1 MITMMLNLTKI
12 NKSMSKDIKIGKL
25 LCDEDIITKRQL
37 NKALQVQVKGDK
49 RTLGEILVDLG
60 FCDFDDI
67 TDALLNSSTDTKQH
81 EEKHEEIHNE
91 PIQPEMVT
99 GLPPNKPEPVI
110 EEPKKEEPI
119 ELSEEKVMGTKF
131 TMSLQTLG
139 ALVAVIASGIGGYYM
154 LLQEIEEAKNLPEP
168 PSIESIF
175 GDEYPSK
182 PDGHN
187 WPRSYEQYKA
197 QVGGLQKDMDDVFD
211 IIDEYEEKIEDLEK
225 LVANLRVEVAR
236 KKDK

>member
-1 MITMMLNLTKI
+1 
-12 NKSMSKDIKIGKL
+12 MSDGVKLGQL
-25 LCDEDIITKRQL
+25 LCDADIITKRQL
-37 NKALQVQVKGDK
+37 SKALQAQVKGNK
-49 RTLGEILVDLG
+49 GTIGEILVEMG
-60 FCDFDDI
+60 FCDFEDI
-67 TDALLNSSTDTKQH
+67 TDALMNSSTDTQKH

-99 GLPPNKPEPVI
+99 GLPPNKPEPVR
-110 EEPKKEEPI
+110 EEPV

-131 TMSLQTLG
+131 TMSIQTLV
-139 ALVAVIASGIGGYYM
+139 ALVSVIAAGVGGYYM
-154 LLQEIEEAKNLPEP
+154 LLQEIELAKELPEP

-187 WPRSYEQYKA
+187 WPRSYEQYKT
-197 QVGGLQKDMDDVFD
+197 QVGGLQKDMEDVFD
-211 IIDEYEEKIEDLEK
+211 IIDEYEEKIEELER
-225 LVANLRVEVAR
+225 VVSNLRVEVAK

>member
-1 MITMMLNLTKI
+1 
-12 NKSMSKDIKIGKL
+12 MSENGIKLGQL
-25 LCDEDIITKRQL
+25 LCDEDVITKRQL
-37 NKALQVQVKGDK
+37 SKALQEQVKGRK
-49 RTLGEILVDLG
+49 GTLGEILVDMG
-60 FCDFDDI
+60 VCTFEDI
-67 TDALLNSSTDTKQH
+67 TDAMMNHSSDTQKH
-81 EEKHEEIHNE
+81 EEKHEEIHKE
-91 PIQPEMVT
+91 PIPQPVQQ
-99 GLPPNKPEPVI
+99 PVVQPTPQPVV
-110 EEPKKEEPI
+110 EEPKVEEPV

-139 ALVAVIASGIGGYYM
+139 ALISVIAAGVGGYYM

-187 WPRSYEQYKA
+187 WPRSYEQYKS
-197 QVGGLQKDMDDVFD
+197 QVGGLQEDMDAVYE
-211 IIDEYEEKIEDLEK
+211 IIDEYEEQIADLEK
-225 LVANLRVEVAR
+225 LVSNLRVEVAK

>member
-1 MITMMLNLTKI
+1 MNG
-12 NKSMSKDIKIGKL
+12 DIKIGKL

-37 NKALQVQVKGDK
+37 NKALQEQVKGDK

-67 TDALLNSSTDTKQH
+67 TDALLNHSSDTTKH
-81 EEKHEEIHNE
+81 EEKQEE
-91 PIQPEMVT
+91 IQPEPT
-99 GLPPNKPEPVI
+99 PPPVVEPEPVK

-131 TMSLQTLG
+131 TMSIQTIV
-139 ALVAVIASGIGGYYM
+139 ALVGIISAGVGGYYM
-154 LLQEIEEAKNLPEP
+154 LLAEIEQAKQLPEP

-187 WPRSYEQYKA
+187 WPRSYEQYKT
-197 QVGGLQKDMDDVFD
+197 QVGGLQKDMDEVY
-211 IIDEYEEKIEDLEK
+211 EYIEEFEEKIEDLEK
-225 LVANLRVEVAR
+225 LVSNLRVEVAK

>member
-1 MITMMLNLTKI
+1 VSENG
-12 NKSMSKDIKIGKL
+12 IKLGQL
-25 LCDEDIITKRQL
+25 LCDADVITKRQL
-37 NKALQVQVKGDK
+37 SKALQEQVKGK
-49 RTLGEILVDLG
+49 KGTLGEILVDMG
-60 FCDFDDI
+60 VCTFEDI
-67 TDALLNSSTDTKQH
+67 TDAMMNHSSDTQKH
-81 EEKHEEIHNE
+81 EEKHKEIHRE
-91 PIQPEMVT
+91 PIPQPVQ
-99 GLPPNKPEPVI
+99 NPVVQPTPQPVV
-110 EEPKKEEPI
+110 EEPKVEEPI

-139 ALVAVIASGIGGYYM
+139 ALISVIAAGVGGYYM

-187 WPRSYEQYKA
+187 WPRSYEQYKS
-197 QVGGLQKDMDDVFD
+197 QVGGLQEDMDAVYE
-211 IIDEYEEKIEDLEK
+211 IIDEYEEQIADLEK
-225 LVANLRVEVAR
+225 LVSNLRVEVAK